1 MNIMEYLVKL
11 ANGKFEVENGG
22 SSLHRLHM
30 TLAWLHNVGGEAN
43 NFMEEKAP
51 LACLAMP

>member
-1 MNIMEYLVKL
+1 MSITEYLVKL

-43 NFMEEKAP
+43 NFMEKKAP